1 MIPRYFPRSPA
12 CAGFRHRQSEPADL
26 HTHRPPPPAQT
37 QSDKGYPGVLYCVE
51 RKTMDSARRQAKS
64 ELVRATRQA
73 YRAHPIPK
81 PTSVNSR
88 WERDDF
94 IWDALLLSFSTWG
107 GSRGNELR
115 NDPQVTFDA
124 LSACGNARQREK
136 RMSEALVAAGVRWA
150 TKKTP
155 LLLENFQMIVD
166 RGGPSSVKRK
176 LNLEKGCNA
185 KIKFLRTFRGVGP
198 KYARNMMMDV
208 YHPDFW
214 ESIAVDTRV
223 QHVLDALGLPFRD
236 YDEKEKFLL
245 EVAHEAGLNGWQ
257 LDRLIYNSN
266 DAVLAALSEE
276 RRT

>member
-1 MIPRYFPRSPA
+1 M
-12 CAGFRHRQSEPADL
+12 
-26 HTHRPPPPAQT
+26 
-37 QSDKGYPGVLYCVE
+37 
-51 RKTMDSARRQAKS
+51 MQAKRR
-64 ELVRATRQA
+64 LVRATHRV
-73 YRAHPIPK
+73 YIAHPAPK
-81 PTSVNSR
+81 PTRVNGR

-107 GSRGNELR
+107 GSRGDELR

-124 LSACGNARQREK
+124 LSACRNTSQREK
-136 RMSEALVAAGVRWA
+136 RMSDALAAAGVRWA

-166 RGGPSSVKRK
+166 HGGPVAVKAQ
-176 LNLEKGCNA
+176 LNSKDGCDE
-185 KIKFLRTFRGVGP
+185 KIKFLRRFRGVGP

-208 YHPDFW
+208 YHPDSW

-223 QHVLDALGLPFRD
+223 QHVLDATGLAFRD
-236 YDEKEKFLL
+236 YGEKEKFLL

-266 DAVLAALSEE
+266 EAVLAALKED
-276 RRT
+276 RRI

>member
-1 MIPRYFPRSPA
+1 M
-12 CAGFRHRQSEPADL
+12 
-26 HTHRPPPPAQT
+26 
-37 QSDKGYPGVLYCVE
+37 
-51 RKTMDSARRQAKS
+51 MQAKRR
-64 ELVRATRQA
+64 LVRAIRRV
-73 YRAHPIPK
+73 YLAHPIPK
-81 PTSVNSR
+81 PTKVNGR

-94 IWDALLLSFSTWG
+94 IWDALLLSFSSWG
-107 GSRGNELR
+107 GSRGDELR

-124 LSACGNARQREK
+124 LSACRNASQREK
-136 RMSEALVAAGVRWA
+136 RMSDALVAAGVRWA

-155 LLLENFQMIVD
+155 LLLENFQTIVD
-166 RGGPSSVKRK
+166 DGGPGAVKRQ
-176 LNLEKGCNA
+176 LNLEMGCSA
-185 KIKFLRTFRGVGP
+185 KIKFLRKFRGVGP

-245 EVAHEAGLNGWQ
+245 EAAHEAGLNGWQ

-266 DAVLAALSEE
+266 EAVLAALKED
-276 RRT
+276 RRI